1 MSVTFNISEIISDIK
16 LGVAT
21 IEIQKKKKKNKQKTL
36 VYTVNV
42 PLLNEALSL

>member
-21 IEIQKKKKKNKQKTL
+21 IEIQKKKKQTENIGL
-36 VYTVNV
+36 HSEC
-42 PLLNEALSL
+42 PIIE